1 MSHLSLDLSGW
12 ITKFGADD
20 VTLGSEIRIPPEEHL
35 LLAAVFVKTDVRS
48 IASEQ
53 SASLSRAKS
62 IYLAFN

>member
-1 MSHLSLDLSGW
+1 MMSHWALKFESL
-12 ITKFGADD
+12 
-20 VTLGSEIRIPPEEHL
+20 EEHL

-53 SASLSRAKS
+53 SAFLSRAKS